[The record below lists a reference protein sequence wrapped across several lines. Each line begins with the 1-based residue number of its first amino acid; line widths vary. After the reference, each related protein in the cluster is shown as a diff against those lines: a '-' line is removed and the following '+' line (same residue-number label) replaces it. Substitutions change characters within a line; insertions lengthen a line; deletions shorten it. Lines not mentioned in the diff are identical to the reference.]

1 MENADEF
8 KTDAMGIW
16 STEWAPRL
24 FLEAMKFWFYSIS
37 FSITLNL
44 VLLCSSLLK
53 LTNPLNEDGISGG
66 ESPKEVNAEAKR
78 KGLLHWDLM
87 KKLAIDCC
95 DIFIPG
101 FTTGWLAVSSAT
113 VGMLGMVSTLLAS
126 IDIWERVQGP
136 SQ

>member
-1 MENADEF
+1 MGNADVF
-8 KTDAMGIW
+8 KMDAIGIW

-37 FSITLNL
+37 FSIILSL
-44 VLLCSSLLK
+44 VLLYSSLSK
-53 LTNPLNEDGISGG
+53 LAKPLNEGGSSSGK
-66 ESPKEVNAEAKR
+66 SSKEVDAEVKQ
-78 KGLLHWDLM
+78 KGHLQWDLI